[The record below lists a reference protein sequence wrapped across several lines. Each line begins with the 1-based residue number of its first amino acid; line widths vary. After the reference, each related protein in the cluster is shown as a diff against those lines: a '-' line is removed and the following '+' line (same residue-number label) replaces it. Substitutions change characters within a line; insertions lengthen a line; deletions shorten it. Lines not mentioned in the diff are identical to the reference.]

1 MTIKTPNQ
9 KLGLALSV
17 RLMQLTHVELMATL
31 AKYVSMNYATAI
43 TDVQT
48 VFSQARTIMF
58 VLDVSNG
65 RRARWVRIVNTWN
78 IGLATVLVKCAPIV
92 NSVMFMSAPVGNP

>member
-9 KLGLALSV
+9 KLGPALLV
-17 RLMQLTHVELMATL
+17 RFMQLTHMELMATL
-31 AKYVSMNYATAI
+31 AKYVSMNCATVI

-58 VLDVSNG
+58 VLDVSNR
-65 RRARWVRIVNTWN
+65 RRARRVRIANTWY
-78 IGLATVLVKCAPIV
+78 IGLATVLVKFAPIV
-92 NSVMFMSAPVGNP
+92 NSVMFMSAPVGDP